1 MDETVVRGLVI
12 GFVFAVIGLIAN
24 MAWKLIRSKSE
35 GARRVK
41 LVSAVALVLL
51 VGTVMFEAMGA
62 VGAIISFVVIAA
74 CIWIAKGFR
83 TKTPLPLESPAATPG
98 NYKTEESVARF
109 SEVED
114 LAPQRQVVITCPNC
128 QGKLRVAAGKYID
141 VTCTHCRTVF
151 RTHT

>member
-51 VGTVMFEAMGA
+51 VGTAMFQGMGA

-83 TKTPLPLESPAATPG
+83 TKTPLPLESPAATPS
-98 NYKTEESVARF
+98 NYKKEKDVARF
-109 SEVED
+109 SEVKD
-114 LAPQRQVVITCPNC
+114 LVPQRQSVITCPNC